1 MSIPPIFVKTSREKP
16 QQYVVDMI
24 QRNIPGW
31 TYEHYNYTKIIQFF
45 RQNPIQATR
54 FIVT

>member
-24 QRNIPGW
+24 RRNIPGW
-31 TYEHYNYTKIIQFF
+31 TYEHYNYTKNIQFL
-45 RQNPIQATR
+45 RQKPIQAA
-54 FIVT
+54 